1 MQVSPLRGSRRDIKL
16 VREMKI
22 NRLGLPLFLLSL
34 VITSLACTIFVGGPD
49 YSDLP
54 PIPVSAE
61 AAESIKEELRRAFE
75 AGAQTGIVT
84 INITEPQITSYLA
97 ARLQTDPSLQQSD
110 KKPLITDPQVYLREG
125 QMQIYGKTQQGI
137 FAANIRIIVTMG
149 VDANGQPLIEITSA
163 DFGPFPAPEG
173 LKDAITAMIREAYT
187 GSLGPVATGLRIETI
202 SIANGVMTITGRIR

>member
-1 MQVSPLRGSRRDIKL
+1 
-16 VREMKI
+16 MKI
-22 NRLGLPLFLLSL
+22 NKPGLPLVLLSL
-34 VITSLACTIFVGGPD
+34 VVTSLACTIFVGGPD
-49 YSDLP
+49 YSGLP

-61 AAESIKEELRRAFE
+61 AAESIKEELKRAFE
-75 AGAQTGIVT
+75 AGVETGVVT
-84 INITEPQITSYLA
+84 INITEPQITSYFA
-97 ARLQTDPSLQQSD
+97 ARLQTDPGLQQSD
-110 KKPLITDPQVYLREG
+110 KRPLITDPQVYLRDG

-137 FAANIRIIVTMG
+137 FAANIGIIVSVG